1 MSTGRGLDAGSKA
14 GNGPGAVRGA
24 SGARDDGWEAVI
36 GLEIHVQLNTRT
48 KMFCGCE
55 VTFGEPPNTRVCP
68 VCLGHPGVLPVTNE
82 KALEYATRIA
92 LDTVGRNFPNIPML
106 GALLKAVDIVSKD
119 GIRNE
124 IRNRLG
130 ARVSTDVAEANIKA
144 FERAYNETKE
154 G

>member
-1 MSTGRGLDAGSKA
+1 MVLDPTLIGVVALAEGLKDGGVLVANTSLSPAELRGRLGLD
-14 GNGPGAVRGA
+14 NGKVFTV
-24 SGARDDGWEAVI
+24 D
-36 GLEIHVQLNTRT
+36 
-48 KMFCGCE
+48 
-55 VTFGEPPNTRVCP
+55 
-68 VCLGHPGVLPVTNE
+68 
-82 KALEYATRIA
+82 ATRIA

-124 IRNRLG
+124 IKNRLG
-130 ARVSTDVAEANIKA
+130 ARVSTEVAEANLKA